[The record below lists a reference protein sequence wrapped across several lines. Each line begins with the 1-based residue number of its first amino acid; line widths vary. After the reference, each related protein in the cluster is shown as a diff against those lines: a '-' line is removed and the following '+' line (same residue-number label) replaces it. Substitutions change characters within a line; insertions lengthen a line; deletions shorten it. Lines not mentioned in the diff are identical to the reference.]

1 MPKWWPFGR
10 KPAADPEAAF
20 RQAEAALRQEL
31 AEREAAGISRQAL
44 LFDIEERA
52 KVLEETAVAI
62 PDKAQLRAYD
72 LLYSDLRQALLH
84 NLSAGKAREMA
95 GDVAG
100 AIGYYETA
108 VIDQVASRFPYEH
121 LRVIYNR
128 QQQYDDARR
137 ICQAALDNPFLSDDD
152 HNHFR
157 TWANRFAQA
166 MAGEA

>member
-10 KPAADPEAAF
+10 KPPIDPEAAF
-20 RQAEAALRQEL
+20 HQAEAALRQEL

-52 KVLEETAVAI
+52 RVLEETAATVT
-62 PDKAQLRAYD
+62 DKAQLRAYD

-84 NLSAGKAREMA
+84 NLSAGKTREMA

-100 AIGYYETA
+100 AIAYYETA
-108 VIDQVASRFPYEH
+108 VVDQVASRFPYEH

-128 QQQYDDARR
+128 QRQYDDARR
-137 ICQAALDNPFLSDDD
+137 ICQAALNNPFLSDGD
-152 HNHFR
+152 HDHFH
-157 TWANRFAQA
+157 TWANRFTQA
-166 MAGEA
+166 MAGEE